1 MPSGERGK
9 EGEQLKA
16 TGISNIIIADDFREK
31 GKRRSQTFMV
41 KTFFLQLHFR
51 ARYHRFQL
59 KCKNMSQT
67 QVSLLQLEK
76 QVGESG
82 IFCAAPA

>member
-1 MPSGERGK
+1 MPGGEK
-9 EGEQLKA
+9 QGELKA
-16 TGISNIIIADDFREK
+16 TGISNIIIADDFGEK
-31 GKRRSQTFMV
+31 GKRRSPTFMV

-67 QVSLLQLEK
+67 HCLLVK
-76 QVGESG
+76 
-82 IFCAAPA
+82 F